1 MAGSQRPITVTG
13 VVFVVAFTLALGLL
27 ADLAGAFADS
37 DQAFVEHFSSGSQRG
52 ADIAGSILLLI
63 AAVAFLYFTQ
73 LVTPVAFD
81 ASRQSAALVL
91 LRGAGMLAGVGM
103 LVAALAFLTVPASIS
118 LGEFFDEGGGGAFGQ
133 SQAVLPQF
141 GYVALVV
148 GAMFPAALAIGAIA
162 GLRLLPVWL
171 TRLSYALAVLLALTS
186 AMVAPMVL
194 LPVWVAMATPALRRS
209 AARNAA

>member
-1 MAGSQRPITVTG
+1 VAGLRRPITVTG

-37 DQAFVEHFSSGSQRG
+37 DQAFIEHFSSGSQRG
-52 ADIAGSILLLI
+52 ADIAGSILLVI

-81 ASRQSAALVL
+81 ASRQSAASVL
-91 LRGAGMLAGVGM
+91 LRVAGILAGVGM

-148 GAMFPAALAIGAIA
+148 GAMFPAALAIGVIA
-162 GLRLLPVWL
+162 RLRSLPVWL
-171 TRLSYALAVLLALTS
+171 TQLSYALAVLLALTS

-209 AARNAA
+209 AAGDAA